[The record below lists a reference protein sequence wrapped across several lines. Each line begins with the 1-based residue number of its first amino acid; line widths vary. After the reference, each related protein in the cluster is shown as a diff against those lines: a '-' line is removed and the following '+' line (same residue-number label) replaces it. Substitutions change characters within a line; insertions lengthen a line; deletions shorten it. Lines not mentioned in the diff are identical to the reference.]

1 MVILNNNAGVG
12 SNFIPQTHQGHKR
25 VQSISSF
32 SNTNIQLSN
41 QFSKEMN
48 ELKKATSNFLFQ
60 SFQLYFIWDF
70 CANKFEKICRE
81 LASENRTT
89 PGQLC
94 ELYEFILDLLKN
106 AEMFNEIQ
114 TDHLPLM
121 LKRIIQTLNTYCSKM
136 TNQDLTKSI
145 LLCSKILKK
154 IVPKVIAEA
163 GTASNIPSATSPISI
178 KSTSSKLQRKRS
190 QTEFSSMKNLKRIS
204 EPLKQNQNQLANH
217 EVKTRNIS
225 SSLTNLAL
233 NEKSDEALH
242 RIVSECINDLIS
254 QIDSSSDQSDTADF
268 ELSENDSYVST
279 NIKENN
285 GNCVINT
292 DQNEDPNN
300 GLIFETCV
308 DLLKQ
313 LFHTFTTSHLF
324 KIDDAD
330 NRINKSFENLFHY
343 QDR

>member
-1 MVILNNNAGVG
+1 
-12 SNFIPQTHQGHKR
+12 
-25 VQSISSF
+25 
-32 SNTNIQLSN
+32 
-41 QFSKEMN
+41 MN

-70 CANKFEKICRE
+70 CANKFEKICKE
-81 LASENRTT
+81 TAGENRAT

-94 ELYEFILDLLKN
+94 DLYEFILDLLKN

-121 LKRIIQTLNTYCSKM
+121 LKRIIQTLNTYCPKM

-163 GTASNIPSATSPISI
+163 GTTSNNIPSNTSPVSI
-178 KSTSSKLQRKRS
+178 KSSKLQRKRS

-204 EPLKQNQNQLANH
+204 EPLKQQNHLTAH
-217 EVKTRNIS
+217 EVKARNIS

-233 NEKSDEALH
+233 NENPDEALQ
-242 RIVSECINDLIS
+242 RVVTECINDIIS
-254 QIDSSSDQSDTADF
+254 QIDNSYQSDTPDL
-268 ELSENDSYVST
+268 ETSENDSYVST
-279 NIKENN
+279 SIKEANLNN
-285 GNCVINT
+285 VNSTELN
-292 DQNEDPNN
+292 DDPNN
-300 GLIFETCV
+300 DLIFETCV

-313 LFHTFTTSHLF
+313 LFHTFSISHLF

-330 NRINKSFENLFHY
+330 NKINKSFESLFHY
-343 QDR
+343 QNW